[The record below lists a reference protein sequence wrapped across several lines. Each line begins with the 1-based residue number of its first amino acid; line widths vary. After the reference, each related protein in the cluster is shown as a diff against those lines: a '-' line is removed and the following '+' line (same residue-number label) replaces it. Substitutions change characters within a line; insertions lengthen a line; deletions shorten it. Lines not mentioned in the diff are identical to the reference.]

1 MCSSDLSAHLLGDV
15 ECGLRHLE
23 MAQVI
28 DPELHWVPLYRS
40 VLWCMLNRPELA
52 MQSAH
57 QALAQ
62 APLAPWSGYA
72 MGLAGHAAVFDHQP
86 DLAVNWLESSWRQQR
101 HASPT
106 LRMLVVAHQMR
117 GRHQL
122 ARFFLQELLSLEPG
136 LNARNYL
143 GRTRAGHARRTE
155 MAHWLMQAG
164 LPMK

>member
-1 MCSSDLSAHLLGDV
+1 MLF
-15 ECGLRHLE
+15 
-23 MAQVI
+23 
-28 DPELHWVPLYRS
+28 RS
-40 VLWCMLNRPELA
+40 
-52 MQSAH
+52 
-57 QALAQ
+57 
-62 APLAPWSGYA
+62 
-72 MGLAGHAAVFDHQP
+72 
-86 DLAVNWLESSWRQQR
+86 QR